1 MSKKITVSPEF
12 IKDFNLCM
20 DYFQVSDEEIIF
32 EKERVRNNYKEALL
46 SYKKTAEMIE
56 LILRMNIKHDNRAI

>member
-1 MSKKITVSPEF
+1 
-12 IKDFNLCM
+12 M

-46 SYKKTAEMIE
+46 SYTKTAEMIE
-56 LILRMNIKHDNRAI
+56 LILRMNKKHDHRTI